1 MELALQAVAN
11 GLVVGAMIGLLAL
24 GLTMVF
30 GIAKFANVA
39 QGDLATVS
47 AYIALTLQSV
57 VGSFVIAAGSAI
69 VVGTLVVV
77 AVYAVAFR
85 RLARSSPVALLVTS
99 IGVALAL
106 RAIVS
111 LIWGVRLQAY
121 DLPIARGM
129 VLGPIRL
136 TPTDFGILMTSSVVV
151 AAIYLMLYR
160 TRSGIEMR
168 AVADEPDLARVSG
181 INSRRV
187 IITMWIANGL
197 LVSVGGIL
205 LGMKAAL
212 TPLLGWNILL
222 PAFAATILGGIGS
235 PVGAVTAG
243 IVVGVSTELAALLLN
258 PAYKQAVAFIVL
270 AAVLLWRPRGLLA
283 A

>member
-1 MELALQAVAN
+1 VDRVLQAAAD
-11 GLVVGAMIGLLAL
+11 GLVVGAMVGLIAL
-24 GLTMVF
+24 GLTLVF

-39 QGDLATVS
+39 QGDFATVP
-47 AYIALTLQSV
+47 AYVALTLQSV
-57 VGSFVIAAGSAI
+57 VGGFLLAAGLAIVAGTSVVIA
-69 VVGTLVVV
+69 
-77 AVYAVAFR
+77 VYVLAYR
-85 RLARSSPVALLVTS
+85 RLARSTPVALLVTS

-106 RAIVS
+106 RAIIS

-121 DLPIARGM
+121 DLPIARGL
-129 VLGPIRL
+129 VIGPIRL
-136 TPTDFGILMTSSVVV
+136 TPTDIAILVSSSLVV
-151 AAIYLMLYR
+151 AATYMMLYR
-160 TRSGIEMR
+160 TRAGIEMR

-187 IITMWIANGL
+187 ITLMWIANGV
-197 LVSVGGIL
+197 LVSIGGIL
-205 LGMKAAL
+205 LGTKAAI

-235 PVGAVTAG
+235 PIGAVAG
-243 IVVGVSTELAALLLN
+243 GIIIGVTTEIAALILN